1 MSLEDIFGR
10 REQYG
15 QRDLGDGRTITVDP
29 LTFGR
34 ARLHIGPSDTQW
46 YDDGW

>member
-1 MSLEDIFGR
+1 VSDPFFT
-10 REQYG
+10 YG
-15 QRDLGDGRTITVDP
+15 VKRLLDGRVLTVDP

-34 ARLHIGPSDTQW
+34 ARLHISSAPYF

>member
-1 MSLEDIFGR
+1 MDSYFKRQLP
-10 REQYG
+10 
-15 QRDLGDGRTITVDP
+15 DGRTIEVVP

-34 ARLHIGPSDTQW
+34 ARIYIGPTNEQW